1 MKEVE
6 LQNSIV
12 TYLEYTGLLYTC
24 TLGGVFLG
32 RNNWKQK
39 RMLSKHY
46 SKGVPDILI
55 FEPSDNGKYYGLMI
69 ELKVGYN
76 KPTKEQKEWIVKLNV
91 RVYKAVICYKLEE
104 VIEIIKTYK
113 NETI

>member
-39 RMLSKHY
+39 RMLARHY
-46 SKGVPDILI
+46 KKGVPDILI
-55 FEPSDNGKYYGLMI
+55 FEPSNNDKYNGLMV
-69 ELKVGYN
+69 ELKVKGNY
-76 KPTKEQKEWIVKLNV
+76 PTKDQKEWIAKLNA
-91 RVYKAVICYKLEE
+91 RNYKAVVCRSLEE
-104 VIEIIKTYK
+104 FIEIINAYK
-113 NETI
+113 NEEI